1 MGFASHRNN
10 TIIVYL
16 SFIVSFMYILLLVE
30 SKSKDLLVSVS
41 IAVGTTG
48 RPKER
53 SIVSA
58 DTAAYDCDAA

>member
-48 RPKER
+48 RP
-53 SIVSA
+53 
-58 DTAAYDCDAA
+58 